1 MANKTKKEPRMITGV
16 LFLTLAGVA
25 EKILGVIFKIP
36 LSGYLGSVG
45 MGYFNSAYS
54 IFTTF
59 YTVAVT
65 GLPVATTIMVSR
77 SRAKGRVLEVKRIFR
92 VSITMFLTVG
102 IIGSAIMFFGADI
115 IANLIDKN
123 DNSPYCIQAIAPIL
137 LLICVSSSIRGFFQ
151 GHKNMMPSA
160 VSEFLDALGK
170 CALGILFAQYAY
182 TQGYSTEISA
192 AAAILGVVMGHL
204 LGMGFL
210 IITKCVSKPDYT
222 TLGVELDEM
231 NSESTSDICKKML
244 VIALPVTL
252 GSLALGLTSTIDT
265 FTIMNVFEGEN
276 GMGLYGDYTT
286 LAVPLYRLPHALI
299 VPISTSLTPMLAS
312 AISSGNRE
320 NARTTLFSSFKM
332 AAILSIPCSMGMG
345 VLARPVISIL
355 FSRTYPA
362 ELIKSTAPYLSI
374 LSVGTFLMAML
385 TISSSVLQSYG
396 RQKLPVVSMLCGT
409 VVKLILNLVLIPTVG
424 FVGAPIATTASYF
437 VMVAL
442 NFVFAIKYTDLSSR
456 IFGAFLPPLIAMV
469 CCVPVTVASFML
481 FAKILPSEALATVLS
496 ALVTAVLYAVA
507 LFATRAFS
515 KEDIMML
522 PKGKKIYEFLVRK
535 KLMK

>member
-1 MANKTKKEPRMITGV
+1 MITGV
-16 LFLTLAGVA
+16 LLLTLAGVA

-36 LSGYLGSVG
+36 LAGYLGSVG

-65 GLPVATTIMVSR
+65 GLPVATTIMVSK

-102 IIGSAIMFFGADI
+102 IIGSAIMFFGADF
-115 IANLIDKN
+115 IANLIDEN
-123 DNSPYCIQAIAPIL
+123 NNSPYCIQAIAPIL

-160 VSEFLDALGK
+160 VSEFLDAFGK
-170 CALGILFAQYAY
+170 CALGVLLAWYCY
-182 TQGYSTEISA
+182 TKGYSTEVSA

-204 LGMGFL
+204 FGMGFL
-210 IITKCVSKPDYT
+210 IITKCVAKPDYS

-231 NSESTSDICKKML
+231 NSESASALCKRML

-265 FTIMNVFEGEN
+265 FTIMRALGTEE

-320 NARTTLFSSFKM
+320 SARSTLFSAFKM
-332 AAILSIPCSMGMG
+332 AAILSIPCSIGMG
-345 VLARPVISIL
+345 VLARPVISML
-355 FSRTYPA
+355 FGGSYSA
-362 ELIKSTAPYLSI
+362 ELIKGTAPYLSI
-374 LSVGTFLMAML
+374 LCVGTFLMAML
-385 TISSSVLQSYG
+385 TVSSSLLQSYG
-396 RQKLPVVSMLCGT
+396 KQNLPVISMTCGT
-409 VVKLILNLVLIPTVG
+409 VVKLILNIVLISNFG
-424 FVGAPIATTASYF
+424 FIGAPIATTVSYF

-442 NFVFAIKYTDLSSR
+442 NFIFAIKYTDLTAG
-456 IFGAFLPPLIAMV
+456 IFKAFLPPLIAML
-469 CCVPVTVASFML
+469 CCVPVTVASFLL
-481 FAKILPSEALATVLS
+481 FKQIMPREVLATLLSVLI
-496 ALVTAVLYAVA
+496 TAVLYTLA
-507 LFATRAFS
+507 LFVTRAFS

-522 PKGKKIYEFLVRK
+522 PKGKKIYNFLVRK